1 MTSAESMKQQPKKFI
16 GHYVVEINPTLNAAC
31 AYNGSLL
38 ANMWNN

>member
-1 MTSAESMKQQPKKFI
+1 MKQQPKKFI
-16 GHYVVEINPTLNAAC
+16 GHYVVEFINPTLNAAC